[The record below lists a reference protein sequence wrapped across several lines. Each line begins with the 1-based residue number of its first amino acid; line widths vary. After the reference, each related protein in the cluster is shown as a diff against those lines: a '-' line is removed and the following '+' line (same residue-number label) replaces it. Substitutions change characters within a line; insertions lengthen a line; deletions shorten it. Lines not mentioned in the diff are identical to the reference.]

1 METIDFNFTNCHHGG
16 IYSAKNSKSVKIDFS
31 SNINPL
37 GTSKKVIKA
46 LIKNINLSSIYPDP
60 DCIELKK
67 DILKYLNCEV
77 DDIDNL
83 IIGNGAT
90 ELIHYFSSTF
100 VKNKAIIPSPTFCE
114 YELAAKRSDAK
125 ISFIKIKND
134 FHIDPDA
141 MVKDS
146 NNPENK
152 ATTIFLCNPNNPTGI
167 DSKKEVEEILEKANN
182 NITILLDESYVE
194 FTNDDVK
201 RNNYFLNFIKDY
213 KNIVILRSMT
223 KSFGLAGL
231 RIGYAI
237 SNKTIMEKM
246 KNKII
251 AWNVNGLAQIAASE
265 ALKDKSHLKS
275 AKKMI
280 QSEKKKITN
289 NLKKNSKMNLI
300 NTDVN
305 FYLIEILNEWNSTK
319 VKDKLLDKN
328 NILVRDCKTFT
339 GMNDRFIRVSIKTPK
354 ENSKLFKALE
364 RTL

>member
-16 IYSAKNSKSVKIDFS
+16 IYSAKDSKIVKIDFS

-37 GTSKKVIKA
+37 GTSNKVIKT

-60 DCIELKK
+60 NCIELKK

-77 DDIDNL
+77 DDINNL

-100 VKNKAIIPSPTFCE
+100 VKEKAIIPSPTFCE
-114 YELAAKRSDAK
+114 YELAAKRSNAK

-134 FHIDPDA
+134 FHIDSDTII
-141 MVKDS
+141 KYS
-146 NNPENK
+146 NNQENK
-152 ATTIFLCNPNNPTGI
+152 STVIFLCNPNNPTGK

-182 NITILLDESYVE
+182 NVIILLDESYIE
-194 FTNDDVK
+194 FTNDSIK
-201 RNNYFLNFIKDY
+201 RNNFFLNFVKDH

-237 SNKTIMEKM
+237 SNKTVIEKM

-251 AWNVNGLAQIAASE
+251 AWNVNGLAQIAASK
-265 ALKDKSHLKS
+265 ALKDINHLNS

-280 QSEKKKITN
+280 QTEKKRIIN
-289 NLKKNSKMNLI
+289 NLKKNRNINLI

-305 FYLIEILNEWNSTK
+305 FYLMEILNNQNSTK
-319 VKDKLLDKN
+319 VTDSLLYKN

-354 ENSKLFKALE
+354 ENNKLFKALE
-364 RTL
+364 KTL